1 MLGREGEG
9 MVPQSSWGRAVP
21 QFPPPTP
28 VLQLPRYASVFPV
41 GAELSRASGLPFP

>member
-21 QFPPPTP
+21 QFPPSPS
-28 VLQLPRYASVFPV
+28 LCFSYASVFPA
-41 GAELSRASGLPFP
+41 GAELRRASGLPFP